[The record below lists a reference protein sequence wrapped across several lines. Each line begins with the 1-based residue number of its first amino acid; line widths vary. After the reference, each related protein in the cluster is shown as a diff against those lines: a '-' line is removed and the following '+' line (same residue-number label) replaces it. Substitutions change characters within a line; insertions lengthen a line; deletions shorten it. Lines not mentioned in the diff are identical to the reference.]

1 MVGRAVWEGHQAAR
15 RCRLGRQVGKGKG
28 VEAGC
33 VDQEGAK
40 GMYRM

>member
-1 MVGRAVWEGHQAAR
+1 MGRAVWARHRAAR

-28 VEAGC
+28 GEGGC